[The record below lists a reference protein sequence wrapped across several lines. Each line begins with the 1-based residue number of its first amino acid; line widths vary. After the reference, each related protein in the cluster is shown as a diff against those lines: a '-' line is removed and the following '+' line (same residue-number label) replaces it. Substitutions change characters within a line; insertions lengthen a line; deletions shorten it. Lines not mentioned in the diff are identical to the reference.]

1 MAEIRILRRSK
12 SHALSVGT
20 SVSGSTP
27 CRLEDAATG
36 IVIVRSASTAAT
48 SLAVWVGHAGD
59 DEFVPLAASD
69 GSSVAIALNTAGD
82 HAYNLPLAVA
92 GARHFKLVA
101 NADLGTSASVSV
113 SIKS

>member
-1 MAEIRILRRSK
+1 MAEIKVLRRSK
-12 SHALSVGT
+12 THTLGVGT
-20 SVSGSTP
+20 NVSGSTP

-36 IVIVRSASTAAT
+36 IVIVRSASTAAN
-48 SLAVWVGHAGD
+48 SLAVWVGHAAD
-59 DEFVPLAASD
+59 DQFVPLADSD
-69 GSSVAIALNTAGD
+69 GSSVAIAINTATD